1 MTASGV
7 RGDFGG
13 PSSGGAAAGAGV
25 RALLESR
32 LASKTRIGAAIGPLT
47 SYRVG
52 GRASALVVVDD
63 RGELAE
69 LCEALKSVQDGSG
82 APVAVLGRG
91 SNLLVSDEGFAGVV
105 VMLGPGFAEVSFAG
119 TTVVAGGA
127 AKLPVVARAAVTA
140 GLSGF
145 EWAVGV
151 PGSVG
156 GAVRMNAGGHGAEIR
171 DSLVAAESVD
181 LRTGDLA
188 SRSNEDLAFGYRRSS
203 VGATELVFE
212 ARFELSRGPA
222 ADGRAMLAEIVAW
235 RRANQPGGQNAGSV
249 FTNPDGDSAGRLIE
263 AVGAK
268 GLRIGTAEVSRKH
281 ANFIQADEN
290 GRAADVLSLMR
301 EIRRR
306 VLESHGIE
314 LTFETR
320 LLGFEDDD
328 GAAGKP
334 GRR

>member
-1 MTASGV
+1 MTASGASENV
-7 RGDFGG
+7 
-13 PSSGGAAAGAGV
+13 GGASSDGMAGSVAV

-32 LASKTRIGAAIGPLT
+32 LASKTRVAAAIGPLT

-52 GRASALVVVDD
+52 GRASALVVVDSRD
-63 RGELAE
+63 ELAE
-69 LCEALKSVQDGSG
+69 LCGVLKSVQDRT
-82 APVAVLGRG
+82 ATPVAVLGRG
-91 SNLLVSDEGFAGVV
+91 SNLLVSDEGFAGLV
-105 VMLGPGFAEVSFAG
+105 VMLGPGFGEISFAG
-119 TTVVAGGA
+119 ATVVAGGA
-127 AKLPVVARAAVTA
+127 AKLPVVARASVNA
-140 GLSGF
+140 GLTGF

-171 DSLVAAESVD
+171 DSLITAELVD

-188 SRSNEDLAFGYRRSS
+188 SRSNEDLAFGYRTSS
-203 VGATELVFE
+203 VSATELVFE
-212 ARFELSRGPA
+212 ACFGLSQGA
-222 ADGRAMLAEIVAW
+222 VADGRAMLAEIVAW

-263 AVGAK
+263 SVGAK
-268 GLRIGTAEVSRKH
+268 GLRVGTAEVSHKH

-301 EIRRR
+301 EIQRR

-314 LTFETR
+314 LAFETH
-320 LLGFEDDD
+320 LLGFEDD
-328 GAAGKP
+328 GAATEETNC
-334 GRR
+334 R